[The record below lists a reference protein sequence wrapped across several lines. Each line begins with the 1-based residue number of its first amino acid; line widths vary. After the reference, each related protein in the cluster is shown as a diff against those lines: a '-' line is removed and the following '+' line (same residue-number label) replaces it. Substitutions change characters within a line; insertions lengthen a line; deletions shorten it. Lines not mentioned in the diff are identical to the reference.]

1 MISLTSEAAFVPVN
15 SHHGACLN
23 AFLSHSVCLPSRAS
37 TSPHSP
43 SGETSMKATKL
54 YRIASVLL
62 FLGAVGN
69 TYGLV
74 NFWRLAAPLPPVRFP
89 IGHADFSYAQVTLGY
104 QVFCSMCILFAAY
117 LAWHLGTL
125 ARTAP
130 HAIGAL
136 GWILFAYQLL
146 GVGIS
151 RFFLSGFVL
160 LLAAIT
166 AVSIGWATWS
176 VSGRRPKQQVQNERA
191 LT

>member
-1 MISLTSEAAFVPVN
+1 
-15 SHHGACLN
+15 
-23 AFLSHSVCLPSRAS
+23 
-37 TSPHSP
+37 
-43 SGETSMKATKL
+43 MKATKL

-62 FLGAVGN
+62 FLGAIGN

-74 NFWRLAAPLPPVRFP
+74 NFWRLAASLPPVRFP
-89 IGHADFSYAQVTLGY
+89 IGHADFSYAQVALGY

-130 HAIGAL
+130 RAIGAL

-160 LLAAIT
+160 LFAAIT
-166 AVSIGWATWS
+166 AVCIGWATWS
-176 VSGRRPKQQVQNERA
+176 VSGRRPEQQVQSERA